1 MADSPLFGRV
11 ALIGIGLIGS
21 SLARAMRQ
29 HKLAGHI
36 AGHAKSERTR
46 NTALKLGL
54 VDSIHAD
61 PAAAVAGADLTVV
74 CTPLGAYAAIGAA
87 IGSHLKPGSTL
98 TDVGW

>member
-54 VDSIHAD
+54 VDSIR
-61 PAAAVAGADLTVV
+61 GADFHARCTARTWPSTRGVMRLTSRPSLA
-74 CTPLGAYAAIGAA
+74 TPEPRITA
-87 IGSHLKPGSTL
+87 
-98 TDVGW
+98 